1 MAHEDLAHDICRE
14 SDYLGLGALSICRNM
29 LCKIIGEFMIFRKT
43 RPDRPQSSRHDMAS
57 SVNAAPAGSEPS
69 YLGADTIIEGNITC
83 EGEIHI
89 DCELRGTVQA
99 VTCLVDVN
107 GQVQGSISAQYVLV
121 RGRVIGPIMA
131 QQLTISKGGH
141 VEGNVVHQ
149 GISIEQ
155 GAFLMGSVTQ
165 QMNHAIIEPKPIF
178 TEQFTEVD
186 EPAMLPS
193 LPSKE

>member
-1 MAHEDLAHDICRE
+1 MAANIVAAP
-14 SDYLGLGALSICRNM
+14 LGA
-29 LCKIIGEFMIFRKT
+29 
-43 RPDRPQSSRHDMAS
+43 
-57 SVNAAPAGSEPS
+57 EPS
-69 YLGADTIIEGNITC
+69 YLGADTIIDGNISC
-83 EGEIHI
+83 DGEIHI

-107 GQVQGSISAQYVLV
+107 GQVHGSISAQYVLV
-121 RGRVIGPIMA
+121 RGRVIGPITA

-165 QMNHAIIEPKPIF
+165 QVSHEMVEPKPVF
-178 TEQFTEVD
+178 NEQFTEQD
-186 EPAMLPS
+186 EPEILPS
-193 LPSKE
+193 LPLKE

>member
-1 MAHEDLAHDICRE
+1 MTFAAKVTNWA
-14 SDYLGLGALSICRNM
+14 Y
-29 LCKIIGEFMIFRKT
+29 KVIGEFMIFRKT
-43 RPDRPQSSRHDMAS
+43 RPDRPQSTRHEMAS
-57 SVNAAPAGSEPS
+57 SLNAAPAGSEPS
-69 YLGADTIIEGNITC
+69 YLGADTIIEGNISC

-89 DCELRGTVQA
+89 DCELHGTVQA

-121 RGRVIGPIMA
+121 RGRVIGPITA

-165 QMNHAIIEPKPIF
+165 QMNNAIVEPKPHFIEPD
-178 TEQFTEVD
+178 EQD
-186 EPAMLPS
+186 EPDILPS
-193 LPSKE
+193 LPAKG

>member
-1 MAHEDLAHDICRE
+1 
-14 SDYLGLGALSICRNM
+14 
-29 LCKIIGEFMIFRKT
+29 MIFRKT
-43 RPDRPQSSRHDMAS
+43 RPDRPQSTRHEMAAS
-57 SVNAAPAGSEPS
+57 LNAAPAGSEPS
-69 YLGADTIIEGNITC
+69 YLGADTIIEGNISC

-89 DCELRGTVQA
+89 DCELRGAVQA

-121 RGRVIGPIMA
+121 RGRVIGPITA

-165 QMNHAIIEPKPIF
+165 QTTTALVEPAPIF
-178 TEQFTEVD
+178 TEAEELD
-186 EPAMLPS
+186 ILPS
-193 LPSKE
+193 LPPKE

>member
-1 MAHEDLAHDICRE
+1 
-14 SDYLGLGALSICRNM
+14 
-29 LCKIIGEFMIFRKT
+29 MIFRKA
-43 RPDRPQSSRHDMAS
+43 RPDRPQSMRHEATA
-57 SVNAAPAGSEPS
+57 NLNTAPMGSEPS
-69 YLGADTIIEGNITC
+69 YLGADTVIEGNISC

-107 GQVQGSISAQYVLV
+107 GQVLGSISAQYVLV
-121 RGRVIGPIMA
+121 RGRVIGPITA

-165 QMNHAIIEPKPIF
+165 QMTHAIVEPRPHFIEPD
-178 TEQFTEVD
+178 EQNEQEEADT
-186 EPAMLPS
+186 LPS
-193 LPSKE
+193 LPAKG